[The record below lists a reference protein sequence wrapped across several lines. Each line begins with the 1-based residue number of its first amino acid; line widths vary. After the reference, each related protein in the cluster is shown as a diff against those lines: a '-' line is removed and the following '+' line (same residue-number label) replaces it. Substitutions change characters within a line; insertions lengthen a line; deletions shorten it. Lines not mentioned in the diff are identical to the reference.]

1 MFFDVAITYNTC
13 VLLICAFLPTL
24 GLEEVAEEEEE
35 EAEEEEE
42 GEEEKKMSIKK
53 KSIPTCLN
61 ICSYLI

>member
-1 MFFDVAITYNTC
+1 MRSAHMCIS
-13 VLLICAFLPTL
+13 PTL

-42 GEEEKKMSIKK
+42 GEEEKKMSKKK

-61 ICSYLI
+61 ICRYFI